1 MARVPVI
8 DTPCPIAGK
17 ALPDGATEHCG
28 LCDRSVHN
36 LDLMSEAQRRE
47 FLASC
52 SGKVC
57 VAYTVRVESLG
68 IPHSGS
74 RKRVLATAAL
84 AAAAFASLP
93 VAAQDTG
100 LEGQSPLPSE
110 NPLPSC
116 DEYYE
121 IMVGGVNKGDQADWR
136 DDGKDAPPE
145 LPTIVDDGR

>member
-17 ALPDGATEHCG
+17 ALPEGATEHCG

-36 LDLMSEAQRRE
+36 LDLMSEARRRE

-57 VAYTVRVESLG
+57 VAYTVRVEALR
-68 IPHSGS
+68 IPVGGS

-84 AAAAFASLP
+84 AAAFASLP
-93 VAAQDTG
+93 VAAQETG
-100 LEGQSPLPSE
+100 VEGRSPVTD

-121 IMVGGVNKGDQADWR
+121 IMVGGVNKGDQAEWR